1 MRRHELDPVSLFSG
15 LVFLLI
21 AAGYALTHTTDTR
34 LNWLVAIPVVLLVAG
49 SAITLLA
56 VRRIAA
62 GRRQSTAAADPDT
75 GVASEPDAADGPDT
89 TFSGLV

>member
-21 AAGYALTHTTDTR
+21 AGGYALTHTTDTR
-34 LNWLVAIPVVLLVAG
+34 LNWLVAVPVVLLVAG

-62 GRRQSTAAADPDT
+62 TRRRSTASSEPGP
-75 GVASEPDAADGPDT
+75 GVASEPGVSDGPD
-89 TFSGLV
+89 FS

>member
-21 AAGYALTHTTDTR
+21 AGGYALTHTTDTR
-34 LNWLVAIPVVLLVAG
+34 LDWLVAVPVVLLVAG
-49 SAITLLA
+49 AAITLMA

-62 GRRQSTAAADPDT
+62 GRRQSPAASDPVSDT
-75 GVASEPDAADGPDT
+75 PSEPGAVDGPEP
-89 TFSGLV
+89 S

>member
-21 AAGYALTHTTDTR
+21 AGGYALTHTTDTR
-34 LNWLVAIPVVLLVAG
+34 LNWLVAVPVVLLVAG

-62 GRRQSTAAADPDT
+62 APPQSTAPAGPDT
-75 GVASEPDAADGPDT
+75 GVGNEPGAADGPD
-89 TFSGLV
+89 FS